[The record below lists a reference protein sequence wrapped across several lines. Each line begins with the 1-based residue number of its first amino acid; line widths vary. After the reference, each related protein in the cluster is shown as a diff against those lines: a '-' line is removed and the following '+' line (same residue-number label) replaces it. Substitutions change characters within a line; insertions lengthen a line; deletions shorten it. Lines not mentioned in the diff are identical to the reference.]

1 MSQEKENLD
10 QIFAQPFPQ
19 FLELLKTD
27 AQAAT
32 TQFAE
37 YARQWLLAHPT
48 PSMGEQTSEEQ
59 QAIVEETIERCL
71 RKEAEPLRNYSD
83 VWGSFGAWLSSVAES
98 TCAARARERQ
108 PKNNVVWMDE
118 EAASQSP
125 PPKPPSTD
133 AAASNAAT
141 ITADGAAAQELP
153 PHKTP
158 VRTTRPKAEAPKAEG
173 PKKVP
178 HPYDKPDRPV
188 HAFFLWL
195 RSPRIFIPIVL
206 IVVAI
211 FVIRGTRQSSQYGT
225 RSYTPQP
232 IDVVL
237 MSESE
242 VKRSSFDVLPIP
254 SLPTANVES
263 AKVPL
268 TAIFRETRMVVLQ
281 LDVSVSLG
289 SSAQTEVSLRDKSD
303 AVVWSEVLDE
313 TYLDSGRLY
322 LRIAPMSFAPTDY
335 ELIVT
340 DSAIVVARS
349 AFVVR

>member
-1 MSQEKENLD
+1 MSQDKENLD
-10 QIFAQPFPQ
+10 QIFAQPFPH

-37 YARQWLLAHPT
+37 YARQWLLANPT
-48 PSMGEQTSEEQ
+48 PSMGERTAEEQ

-71 RKEAEPLRNYSD
+71 IKDAEPLRNYAD
-83 VWGSFGAWLSSVAES
+83 VWGAFGAWLSSVAEN
-98 TCAARARERQ
+98 TCEASARKRQ
-108 PKNNVVWMDE
+108 PKKKVVWMDE

-125 PPKPPSTD
+125 PQKSPSAG

-141 ITADGAAAQELP
+141 ITAQDTAPPEPP

-158 VRTTRPKAEAPKAEG
+158 VKLTRPKTDTPKAER
-173 PKKVP
+173 PQKVP
-178 HPYDKPDRPV
+178 HLYDKPSRPV
-188 HAFFLWL
+188 HAFVVWL
-195 RSPRIFIPIVL
+195 RSPRIFIPIMLAV
-206 IVVAI
+206 IAI

-232 IDVVL
+232 IDIQL
-237 MSESE
+237 MSDSE
-242 VKRSSFDVLPIP
+242 VQRSYFDILPIP

-268 TAIFRETRMVVLQ
+268 TAIFRETRLVVLQ

-289 SSAQTEVSLRDKSD
+289 NSAQTQVSLRDNKD
-303 AVVWSEVLDE
+303 VVVWSELLDE
-313 TYLDSGRLY
+313 GYLDSGKLY

-335 ELIVT
+335 ELIVK
-340 DSAIVVARS
+340 DSGVVIARS